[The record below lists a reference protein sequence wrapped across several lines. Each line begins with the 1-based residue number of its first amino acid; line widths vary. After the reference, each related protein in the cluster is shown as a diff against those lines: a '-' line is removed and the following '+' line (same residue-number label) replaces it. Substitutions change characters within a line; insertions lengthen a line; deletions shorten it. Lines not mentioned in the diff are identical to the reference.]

1 MLNRPTIFQ
10 LTLFLSLFVS
20 VFAASATAVDFDK
33 DVRPI
38 LESKCLQC
46 HGAAMKLAKLD
57 LSSREAM
64 LRGGERGPALVPG
77 SPEKSPVY
85 MRVAGLEKPAM
96 PMGGKISPAEVE
108 VLKRWV
114 TDNAPWGSAIAAKV
128 DKKAAEAIEDM
139 VIPEA
144 ARKYWAFQ
152 LPKKAAVPQ
161 VADPAWSKHPVDAF
175 LAKELEARGLNHA
188 PKADART
195 LVRRAYL
202 DLTGLPPTTDQVREF
217 VNNKSP
223 KAWATLIEK
232 LLASPQYG
240 ERWGRHWLDVA
251 RYADSNGYEHD
262 FDRPNAW
269 RYRDYVISAFNKDT
283 PYDRFLLEQIAG
295 DEVEHP
301 TEETRIATAFLRNHA
316 KIGFREKDNP
326 QFRYEYLDDMIATL
340 GRGVLAMTVQ
350 CARCHNH
357 KFDPIPQKDYYKLQ
371 AALFG
376 YVEVDHPLV
385 SDEEAVR
392 YRKQLSEVEAALIQL
407 QDEIRRIEQPY
418 KDLLMPAKYKRFPA
432 NVQEAINTPE
442 NKRTPG
448 QVLLANQIIRTTS
461 VSGAE
466 VDRIIK
472 PEDLA
477 ARKQLQA
484 KIKEVEKRRPKPV
497 PVAMGITDGDYRFTP
512 DGQGDEPAPGKS
524 RQVADF
530 EGSYLHE
537 GPGTYK
543 VPPSY
548 FLHHGDVNSRGSQM
562 EPGFL
567 TVATYN
573 NPPVALP
580 PANGYSSGRRLALAK
595 WLGSRDN
602 PLPARVMANRIW
614 KHHFGQGIV
623 PTMDNF
629 GKNGEPASHPEL
641 LDWLAVE
648 FMDQGWSIKQMHRL
662 LMTSEAYQ
670 QSSEFAT
677 EADVAKDA
685 GNRYLWRFRQQRLEA
700 EAVRDVVLATSGALN
715 PQMFGKSI
723 FPHINDEILGSMT
736 KGIWNQT
743 TGEDGPTEWRRSIYV
758 YRKRGLALPFFEVF
772 DLPDQNIACTQRN
785 SSTVPTQA
793 LMLMNDD
800 FILRHA
806 GMLAQRIKAAAN
818 TKDEQLRLLY
828 EIALSRQPTDKER
841 TLGLVFLETQPIEAF
856 THVLLNLNEFLYIR

>member
-1 MLNRPTIFQ
+1 
-10 LTLFLSLFVS
+10 
-20 VFAASATAVDFDK
+20 
-33 DVRPI
+33 
-38 LESKCLQC
+38 
-46 HGAAMKLAKLD
+46 
-57 LSSREAM
+57 
-64 LRGGERGPALVPG
+64 
-77 SPEKSPVY
+77 
-85 MRVAGLEKPAM
+85 
-96 PMGGKISPAEVE
+96 
-108 VLKRWV
+108 
-114 TDNAPWGSAIAAKV
+114 
-128 DKKAAEAIEDM
+128 
-139 VIPEA
+139 
-144 ARKYWAFQ
+144 
-152 LPKKAAVPQ
+152 
-161 VADPAWSKHPVDAF
+161 
-175 LAKELEARGLNHA
+175 
-188 PKADART
+188 
-195 LVRRAYL
+195 
-202 DLTGLPPTTDQVREF
+202 
-217 VNNKSP
+217 
-223 KAWATLIEK
+223 
-232 LLASPQYG
+232 
-240 ERWGRHWLDVA
+240 
-251 RYADSNGYEHD
+251 
-262 FDRPNAW
+262 
-269 RYRDYVISAFNKDT
+269 
-283 PYDRFLLEQIAG
+283 
-295 DEVEHP
+295 
-301 TEETRIATAFLRNHA
+301 
-316 KIGFREKDNP
+316 
-326 QFRYEYLDDMIATL
+326 MIATL

-385 SDEEAVR
+385 SDEEAAK
-392 YRKQLSEVEAALIQL
+392 YRKQLSEVEAALIPL

-461 VSGAE
+461 VSGVE

-477 ARKQLQA
+477 AKKQIQA
-484 KIKEVEKRRPKPV
+484 QIREVEKRRPKPV

-537 GPGTYK
+537 GKEAYK

-573 NPPVALP
+573 NPPIALP
-580 PANGYSSGRRLALAK
+580 PANGNTSGRRLALAM

-602 PLPARVMANRIW
+602 PLPARVMVNRIW

-743 TGEDGPTEWRRSIYV
+743 AGEDGPTEWRRSTYV

-806 GMLAQRIKAAAN
+806 GMLAQKIKAAAN
-818 TKDEQLRLLY
+818 TKDEQLRMLY
-828 EIALSRQPTDKER
+828 EIALSRQPTDQES
-841 TLGLVFLETQPIEAF
+841 TLGLVFLETQPLEAF
-856 THVLLNLNEFLYIR
+856 THVLLNLNEFVYIR